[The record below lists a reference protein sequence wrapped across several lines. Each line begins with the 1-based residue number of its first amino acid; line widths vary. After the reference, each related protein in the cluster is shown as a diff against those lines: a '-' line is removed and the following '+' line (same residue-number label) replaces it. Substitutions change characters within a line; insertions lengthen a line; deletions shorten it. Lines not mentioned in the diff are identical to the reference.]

1 MVLSTLDWAIVL
13 GSLLVSLGIGLYASR
28 QSRESGAEFFL
39 SGRNMP
45 WWLLGVS
52 MVATTFGA
60 DTPNLVTQIVRE
72 TGVSGNWTWW
82 AFLLTGMVTTFV
94 YAKLWRRSRV
104 ATDLEFY
111 ELRYSGP
118 MASFLRGFR
127 AVYLGVVFNVIVMG
141 TVCLAGVKLGAALL
155 GLTAIETLLITSA
168 ITVAYSAFGGLRGV
182 ILTDFFQFGLAMVG
196 SVGAAYVLLNLPEVG
211 GLSGLLDNEAV
222 VPKLSLLPDLSKPE
236 AYVPVLLVP
245 LAVQWWAS
253 WYPGAEPGGGGYVA
267 QRMLAAKSEG
277 HALGATFF
285 FNVAHYALRPWPWIL
300 VALAS
305 LVLYP
310 ELSDLRAAFPDLPE
324 SQVKD
329 DLGYPIMLR
338 LLPTGLLGIVV
349 ASLAAALM
357 STLST
362 HLNWGSSYLV
372 NDVYLRFVNPRAAP
386 KQQVTAGRLATV
398 ALMAMALL
406 FALALESALSGF
418 NILLQIGAGTGL
430 IFILRW
436 LWWRVNA
443 YSELAGMVASFAVA
457 LYFAFVHEAAGFAPF
472 AGHVQLLTGVA
483 VTTVAWLAVT
493 FATRPTDAAVQRAF
507 VERVRPPMVGWRSSP
522 AIGPTPARAASASP
536 SPLASSSAS
545 LSLSSSSLP
554 AQLAAAACGVV
565 AVYATLFATGKF
577 LYGEATTGLSFFGAT
592 VLAASGLYVLVRSKR
607 T

>member
-1 MVLSTLDWAIVL
+1 MGLSALDWAIII
-13 GSLLVSLGIGLYASR
+13 GSLLISLGIGLYASR
-28 QSRESGAEFFL
+28 RSGESGAEFFL

-52 MVATTFGA
+52 MVATTFAA
-60 DTPNLVTQIVRE
+60 DTPNLVAQIVRE

-94 YAKLWRRSRV
+94 YAKLWRRSGV
-104 ATDLEFY
+104 STDLEFY

-155 GLTAIETLLITSA
+155 GLSAVETLLVVSV

-182 ILTDFFQFGLAMVG
+182 ILTDFFQFGLAIVG
-196 SVGAAYVLLNLPEVG
+196 SFGAAYYILGLPQVG
-211 GLSGLLDNEAV
+211 GLEGLLSNAAV
-222 VPKLSLLPDLSKPE
+222 APQLSLLPDLSRPE

-310 ELSDLRAAFPDLPE
+310 ELTDLAAAFPDLPPD
-324 SQVKD
+324 QIRD

-338 LLPTGLLGIVV
+338 LLPSGLLGIVV

-372 NDVYLRFVNPRAAP
+372 NDVYVRFINPSADP
-386 KQQVTAGRLATV
+386 KQQVAAGRVATV
-398 ALMAMALL
+398 ALMALALL
-406 FALALESALSGF
+406 FALVLESALSGF

-457 LYFAFVHEAAGFAPF
+457 LYFAFVHDALGFEPL

-483 VTTVAWLAVT
+483 GTTVAWLAVT
-493 FATRPTDAAVQRAF
+493 LATRPTDAAVQRAF
-507 VERVRPPMVGWRSSP
+507 VAQVRPPMMGWRGSP
-522 AIGPTPARAASASP
+522 A
-536 SPLASSSAS
+536 
-545 LSLSSSSLP
+545 
-554 AQLAAAACGVV
+554 LAAKEQGAERSGRLAWQLLAAGLGVV
-565 AVYATLFATGKF
+565 GVYAALFASGKL
-577 LYGEATTGLSFFGAT
+577 LYGEVGAGMAFVGAAVGAGVGLW
-592 VLAASGLYVLVRSKR
+592 VLVRSGR

>member
-1 MVLSTLDWAIVL
+1 MVLSTLDWTIVFA
-13 GSLLVSLGIGLYASR
+13 SLLISLGIGLYASR
-28 QSRESGAEFFL
+28 RSGESGAEFFL

-82 AFLLTGMVTTFV
+82 GFLLTGMLTTFV
-94 YAKLWRRSRV
+94 YAKLWRRTGV

-111 ELRYSGP
+111 ELRYSGEV
-118 MASFLRGFR
+118 ASFLRGFR
-127 AVYLGVVFNVIVMG
+127 AVYLGVIFNVIVMG

-155 GLTAIETLLITSA
+155 GLTPLQTLLITSV

-196 SVGAAYVLLNLPEVG
+196 SFGAAYYILSLPEVG
-211 GLSGLLDNEAV
+211 GLDGLLANAEV
-222 VPKLSLLPDLSKPE
+222 VARTPILPDLSD
-236 AYVPVLLVP
+236 ASVYVPVLLVP

-253 WYPGAEPGGGGYVA
+253 WYPGSEPGGGGYVA

-285 FNVAHYALRPWPWIL
+285 FNVANYALRPWPWIL

-305 LVLYP
+305 IVLYP
-310 ELSDLRAAFPDLPE
+310 TLDDLGAAFPDLAAG
-324 SQVKD
+324 QIKD

-338 LLPTGLLGIVV
+338 LLPSGLLGIVV

-372 NDVYLRFVNPRAAP
+372 NDVYMRFVNPAASP
-386 KQQVTAGRLATV
+386 KLQVRAGRLATV
-398 ALMAMALL
+398 TLMLLALG
-406 FALALESALSGF
+406 FALVLESALSGF
-418 NILLQIGAGTGL
+418 TILLQIGAGTGL

-443 YSELAGMVASFAVA
+443 YSELAGMVVSFAVA
-457 LYFAFVHEAAGFAPF
+457 PPVYFAFVHKALGLAPL
-472 AGHVQLLTGVA
+472 AGHVQLLVGVA

-493 FATRPTDAAVQRAF
+493 FATPPTDGAVQRAF
-507 VERVRPPMVGWRSSP
+507 VTRIRPPMGGWCGSP
-522 AIGPTPARAASASP
+522 ALAAGSGHEPVQTP
-536 SPLASSSAS
+536 SPLGFQ
-545 LSLSSSSLP
+545 L
-554 AQLAAAACGVV
+554 LAAALGAA
-565 AVYATLFATGKF
+565 AVYAGLFATGQL
-577 LYGEATTGLSFFGAT
+577 LYGAYVAGLALVAVS
-592 VLAASGLYVLVRSKR
+592 VAASMGLYFLVRTGK